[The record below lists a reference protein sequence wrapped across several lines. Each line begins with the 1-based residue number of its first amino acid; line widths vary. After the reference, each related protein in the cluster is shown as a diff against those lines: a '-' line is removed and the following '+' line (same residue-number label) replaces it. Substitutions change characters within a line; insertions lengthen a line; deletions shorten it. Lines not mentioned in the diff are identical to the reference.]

1 MRPSTSEHRA
11 PRRFHHTL
19 AALLA
24 AAALLA
30 LPALLASCSDS
41 SGGKPDSTATSD
53 ANGGKDGSGS
63 KDVGAGDGPAADQ
76 PAGADGPVADRG
88 ADSIASG
95 DGATDTCRQASQ
107 RCGGDNGKCCS
118 GLTCCTGVPV
128 PAGQEYC
135 AAICPKSDRNIK
147 YNVRAV
153 DEDKL
158 LRQLMSLPISSW
170 TYNNEPSRIR
180 HIGPMAQDFK
190 KVFGVGGDDDRFIA
204 PVDADCVSL
213 LAIMAIYRRLQRL
226 EKQAAST
233 AAENRA
239 LRRLLA
245 RWLLD
250 NRQSCTTH

>member
-1 MRPSTSEHRA
+1 MSLVSAGLFGGKGLFPGLETA
-11 PRRFHHTL
+11 GVV
-19 AALLA
+19 AALRGH
-24 AAALLA
+24 
-30 LPALLASCSDS
+30 
-41 SGGKPDSTATSD
+41 GG
-53 ANGGKDGSGS
+53 
-63 KDVGAGDGPAADQ
+63 
-76 PAGADGPVADRG
+76 RG
-88 ADSIASG
+88 EDDHG
-95 DGATDTCRQASQ
+95 Q

-158 LRQLMSLPISSW
+158 LRQLMSWQISIW

-204 PVDADCVSL
+204 PVDADGVSL
-213 LAIMAIYRRLQRL
+213 LAIEADSPGLTQEQLQR
-226 EKQAAST
+226 AV
-233 AAENRA
+233 RV
-239 LRRLLA
+239 R
-245 RWLLD
+245 
-250 NRQSCTTH
+250 